1 MMSEEEEQQRTRR
14 VRTPTPDQR
23 WVYVILGIKEP
34 LGLPPKKLT

>member
-1 MMSEEEEQQRTRR
+1 VKKKKPTTRTRR
-14 VRTPTPDQR
+14 ERTPTPDQR

>member
-1 MMSEEEEQQRTRR
+1 MMSEEEATNRRTS
-14 VRTPTPDQR
+14 TPDQI